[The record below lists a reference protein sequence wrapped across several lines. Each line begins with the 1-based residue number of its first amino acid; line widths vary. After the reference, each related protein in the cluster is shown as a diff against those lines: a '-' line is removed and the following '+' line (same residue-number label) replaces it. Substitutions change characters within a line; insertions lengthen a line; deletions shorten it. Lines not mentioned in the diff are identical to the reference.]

1 MDMYGWIY
9 LFKIKPKSV
18 RIRFLSW
25 IFSLL
30 FLDQSAY
37 VKRPRQL
44 GHFCYIKYNFNSHD
58 TLPSKLNLEIDISV
72 SVWQLGPLSTIFQLY
87 RGIQFYCWGKP
98 EYLEKTTEMPKVTDK
113 LYHIKLHRVHLVMI
127 GIWTHNISGDRHWW
141 HR

>member
-1 MDMYGWIY
+1 MDMYGWIC

-87 RGIQFYCWGKP
+87 RGVQFYCWGKP
-98 EYLEKTTEMPKVTDK
+98 EVPGENHRNAESHWQTLLHKVTSSTPR
-113 LYHIKLHRVHLVMI
+113 H
-127 GIWTHNISGDRHWW
+127 DRDLNS
-141 HR
+141 